1 LRELWIK
8 TLQYQLGEYFDNFIK
23 NKISEGRYKN
33 ASEVVRAGLRLLEE
47 EEKRISTLR
56 EVILEGMESG
66 IAHDFKPDTQ
76 LEKIKAKKKPEWLII
91 LLQIKQLKT

>member
-1 LRELWIK
+1 M
-8 TLQYQLGEYFDNFIK
+8 
-23 NKISEGRYKN
+23 
-33 ASEVVRAGLRLLEE
+33 EE

-76 LEKIKAKKKPEWLII
+76 LEKIKAKRSRMAKYSFTNKAVEDLTDIWNG
-91 LLQIKQLKT
+91 